1 MVAHSQTKALA
12 DPRRKHE
19 RVPENGAVL
28 DVGAVVRTSGL
39 YPVLLRLGCQRLLDA
54 HKQKQFPKMVN
65 S

>member
-1 MVAHSQTKALA
+1 M
-12 DPRRKHE
+12 RKHE

-54 HKQKQFPKMVN
+54 HEQKQFSKMVN